1 MILRAVGRR
10 AWLRVLLMG
19 SALVA
24 AAPLRAQGP
33 VAPPTAASAASAGT
47 GQSLLALSDPWCPFN
62 CQPDSDRPG
71 YVVEMLRDV
80 FTPPTWRLSYRI
92 VPWDR
97 ALQEVRDGQAALA
110 LVLTREQA
118 QQHGLL
124 IGRET
129 VGEPIDC
136 LYVSA
141 GNPLRFSRA
150 SDLDSLRQ
158 VAVVSGYEYEHAFG
172 EWLARPANRPKI
184 VFTRG
189 ANPAEVNARNLARGR
204 VDGVIET
211 AAVMQLQIQQ
221 LRLQDRIREAG
232 CQPASPVYV
241 GFSPRLPQAA
251 RLVEQFDQGI
261 VEMRHNRRLARLLA
275 RYGLQDWKPD

>member
-1 MILRAVGRR
+1 M
-10 AWLRVLLMG
+10 
-19 SALVA
+19 
-24 AAPLRAQGP
+24 
-33 VAPPTAASAASAGT
+33 APPAASAGT
-47 GQSLLALSDPWCPFN
+47 GQSLLALSDPWCPYN

-71 YVVEMLRDV
+71 YVVEMLREV

-141 GNPLRFSRA
+141 GNPLRFNRA
-150 SDLDSLRQ
+150 ADLDALRQ

-172 EWLARPANRPKI
+172 EWLARPANRHKI

-232 CQPASPVYV
+232 CQTASPVYV
-241 GFSPRLPQAA
+241 GFSPRLPNAA
-251 RLVEQFDQGI
+251 QLVEHFDQGI
-261 VEMRHNRRLARLLA
+261 AELRRSKRLARILS
-275 RYGLQDWKPD
+275 RYGQQDWKAD

>member
-1 MILRAVGRR
+1 MSLRAVGRR
-10 AWLRVLLMG
+10 TWRRALLLG
-19 SALVA
+19 SALAA
-24 AAPLRAQGP
+24 AAPLQAQAP
-33 VAPPTAASAASAGT
+33 VVPPAPTPSAGM

-62 CQPDSDRPG
+62 CQPDSERPG
-71 YVVEMLRDV
+71 YVVEMLREV

-97 ALQEVRDGQAALA
+97 ALQEVRDGQAAMA

-118 QQHGLL
+118 QVHGLL

-136 LYVSA
+136 VYVAA

-150 SDLDSLRQ
+150 SDLDGLRQ

-172 EWLARPANRPKI
+172 EWLARPSNRHKI

-204 VDGVIET
+204 VDAVIET

-221 LRLQDRIREAG
+221 LHLQDRIREAG
-232 CQPASPVYV
+232 CQTASPVYV
-241 GFSPRLPQAA
+241 GFSPHLPQAA

-261 VEMRHNRRLARLLA
+261 AEMRHNRRLARLLA